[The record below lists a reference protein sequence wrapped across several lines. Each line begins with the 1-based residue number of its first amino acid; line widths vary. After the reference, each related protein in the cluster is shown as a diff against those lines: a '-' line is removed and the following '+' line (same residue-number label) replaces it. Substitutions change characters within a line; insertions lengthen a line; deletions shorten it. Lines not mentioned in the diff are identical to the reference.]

1 MQLENTA
8 PPFCLAW
15 FKVNLLLSRV
25 RLPEPVMDRAPP
37 SVTDALQ
44 LKNVE
49 LVISEVLNLE
59 VVST

>member
-15 FKVNLLLSRV
+15 FKVNLLLSKV

-37 SVTDALQ
+37 SVTEALQ

-49 LVISEVLNLE
+49 FVISEVLD
-59 VVST
+59 